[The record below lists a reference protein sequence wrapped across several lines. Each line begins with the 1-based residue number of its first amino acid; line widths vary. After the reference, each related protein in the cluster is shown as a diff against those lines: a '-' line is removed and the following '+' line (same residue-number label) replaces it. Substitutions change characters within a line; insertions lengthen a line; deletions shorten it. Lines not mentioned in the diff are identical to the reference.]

1 MPAADSAAHPVPESW
16 WRREA
21 VALGRS
27 LTRFGPAPGPRWH
40 LGLQAATAMAVPVI
54 VLSALGHD
62 SIGLL
67 AATGAFATLYGGR
80 FTPRERIVVVPIV
93 AAVLWACAAAGVVAA
108 ALGPVVVAAGL
119 VVVAVAA
126 SVLVFGLSV
135 GPPGPLFPI
144 LIYGLSAH
152 VVAPTGA
159 GGASHPGL
167 DPGLYLGVLAAA
179 LAFAWVVTA
188 VPALRPRHRR
198 TPRRPLPALF
208 PRAHR
213 DAEARTLVVRA
224 VIVAIVGTAASLV
237 VDPERAYWIV
247 GAAIAVLGVSVSRRV
262 ALSRGIHRAL
272 GTAVGAGAY
281 LAVAFVPLPGIVLGV
296 VLGALQ
302 FVVELV
308 VVRHYALALVFIT
321 PLVLLILGAA
331 GGNGPELAVERVVDT
346 AVGAALGTLSSVI
359 VVRGRAARV
368 RE

>member
-1 MPAADSAAHPVPESW
+1 MPAADPAADPVPQSW

-21 VALGRS
+21 GELGRS

-54 VLSALGHD
+54 ALSAIGYE

-93 AAVLWACAAAGVVAA
+93 AALLWACAAAGVLAA
-108 ALGPVVVAAGL
+108 VLGPVVVAAGL

-126 SVLVFGLSV
+126 SALVFGLSV
-135 GPPGPLFPI
+135 GPPGPLFPV

-152 VVAPTGA
+152 VTAPT
-159 GGASHPGL
+159 ASHRGL
-167 DPGLYLGVLAAA
+167 DPGLYLAVLAAS

-188 VPALRPRHRR
+188 IPALRSKHRR
-198 TPRRPLPALF
+198 TPPRPLSALF

-213 DAEARTLVVRA
+213 ETEARTLVVRA
-224 VIVAIVGTAASLV
+224 AAVAIVGTAASLV

-247 GAAIAVLGVSVSRRV
+247 GAGIAVLGVSTSRRV

-272 GTAVGAGAY
+272 GTAVGAGVY
-281 LAVAFVPLPGIVLGV
+281 LAIAFVPLPGIVLGV

-308 VVRHYALALVFIT
+308 VVRHYALALLFIT

-331 GGNGPELAVERVVDT
+331 GGSGPELAIERVVDT
-346 AVGAALGTLSSVI
+346 AVGAALGTLSSLI
-359 VVRGRAARV
+359 VVRGRTPRAAA
-368 RE
+368 